1 VVEVMLV
8 LDEVVDELSKEDEED
23 WYGGVVHHRAD
34 APRRL
39 EQLVQRVHEAEKLV
53 ERHTLLWG
61 HPVRQPLAVADGVGS
76 PMATGAGWSRRQEG
90 AVLPPNYRSVL
101 LERNGR
107 VLVVFFI

>member
-1 VVEVMLV
+1 MLV

-23 WYGGVVHHRAD
+23 WYGCVVHHRAD

-53 ERHTLLWG
+53 ECHTLLWG
-61 HPVRQPLAVADGVGS
+61 HSVRQPLAVADGVGS
-76 PMATGAGWSRRQEG
+76 PMATGVGWSRRQEG
-90 AVLPPNYRSVL
+90 AVLPPNYRSVP